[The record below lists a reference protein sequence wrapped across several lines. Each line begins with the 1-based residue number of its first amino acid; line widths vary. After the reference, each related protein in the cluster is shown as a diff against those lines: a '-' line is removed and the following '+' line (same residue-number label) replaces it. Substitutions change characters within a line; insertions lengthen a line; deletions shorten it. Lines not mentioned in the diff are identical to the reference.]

1 MPSCPHDHIFD
12 PWWVFF
18 SVAAIIWSIN
28 ADTTLCDKHS
38 LSRLIDWSIDWCHVI
53 ITLHTCI
60 FMTRTFKTWG
70 KITRTILQTN
80 MTDTEVNENTC
91 SSFDTGIIT
100 FYPALVLFEQ
110 ANCIDRIIICY
121 ILSLTEIKP
130 CRYTSGTPH
139 QLHHSSYQRPFTA
152 IPGTTHKNYI
162 FPQAIR
168 LWNQLP
174 GIVAKADTL
183 DSFEAQLSRATL
195 V

>member
-1 MPSCPHDHIFD
+1 MITFSTPGEYFF
-12 PWWVFF
+12 PWQPLYGLLTR
-18 SVAAIIWSIN
+18 IQL
-28 ADTTLCDKHS
+28 LCDKHS
-38 LSRLIDWSIDWCHVI
+38 LRRLNDWLIDWCQVI
-53 ITLHTCI
+53 RTLHTCI

-100 FYPALVLFEQ
+100 FYPVLVIFEQ
-110 ANCIDRIIICY
+110 ANCIDRIFFCY
-121 ILSLTEIKP
+121 IRSLTEIKP
-130 CRYTSGTPH
+130 CWYISGTPP

-162 FPQAIR
+162 FPHAIC

-174 GIVAKADTL
+174 GIVAETDIL
-183 DSFEAQLSRATL
+183 DSFKAQLSRATL
-195 V
+195 M